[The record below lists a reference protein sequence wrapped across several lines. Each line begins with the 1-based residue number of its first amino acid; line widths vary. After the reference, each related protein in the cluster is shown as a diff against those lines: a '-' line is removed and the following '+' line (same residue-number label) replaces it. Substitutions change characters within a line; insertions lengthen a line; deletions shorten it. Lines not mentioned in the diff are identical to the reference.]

1 MPSFRAFIDLKY
13 TMSLDRRVMFHP
25 IGERRGKLRRAERRG
40 QDKERKRKR
49 AEGRGGK
56 PPPDVTGKPG
66 CVAS

>member
-1 MPSFRAFIDLKY
+1 
-13 TMSLDRRVMFHP
+13 MFHP

-56 PPPDVTGKPG
+56 PPPLHYKKDVRS
-66 CVAS
+66 V